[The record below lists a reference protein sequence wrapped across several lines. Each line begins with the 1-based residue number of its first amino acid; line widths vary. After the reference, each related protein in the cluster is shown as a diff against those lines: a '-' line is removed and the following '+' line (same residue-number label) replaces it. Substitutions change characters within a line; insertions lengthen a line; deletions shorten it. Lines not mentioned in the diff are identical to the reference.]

1 MVVPPTGGL
10 RYRLLSRCDF
20 PAPGTAL
27 DCAVSGGADS
37 LALLV
42 LATTAGCSVTA
53 WHVDHG
59 LRPGSADEA
68 AVVAAAAE
76 RYGAGFRAQRVDVD
90 TGPNLEARARQA
102 RLAALPAGVCT
113 GHTADDQ
120 AETILL
126 ALLRGAGLDGLS
138 GMSAGG
144 PAPPDEPVPPGE
156 SAPPGGSA
164 APGGSPSPVADGAR
178 GVAVRHP
185 LLALRRAETVALC
198 QEEGLTPV
206 ADPTNVDPALRRNR
220 VRHEL
225 LPLASDVAGRDV
237 VPLLVRTAALLRA
250 DAEVLDAACA
260 TLDPTDARALRDAP
274 AGLARRAV
282 RAWLVAATP
291 AGTAPYPPDS
301 AAVDR
306 VLGVAR
312 GDTAACEVTGIGRI
326 ARHQQRLV
334 VERAPPVGGT

>member
-1 MVVPPTGGL
+1 VGAPDTSRRLAVVPTTGGL

-20 PAPGTAL
+20 PPPGTSL

-59 LRPGSADEA
+59 LRPGSAEEA
-68 AVVAAAAE
+68 AVVAAAAA
-76 RYGAGFRAQRVDVD
+76 RYGARFRAERVALAP
-90 TGPNLEARARQA
+90 GPNLEARARQA
-102 RLAALPAGVCT
+102 RLGALPAGVCT

-126 ALLRGAGLDGLS
+126 ALLRGAGLDGLT
-138 GMSAGG
+138 GMSAGSV
-144 PAPPDEPVPPGE
+144 PADGGASPP
-156 SAPPGGSA
+156 AGSA
-164 APGGSPSPVADGAR
+164 FTAAAGEGGI
-178 GVAVRHP
+178 AVRHP

-198 QEEGLTPV
+198 QEEGLAPL

-237 VPLLVRTAALLRA
+237 VPLLLRTAALLRA
-250 DAEVLDAACA
+250 DAEVLDDACA
-260 TLDPTDARALRDAP
+260 ALDPTDARALSSAP
-274 AGLARRAV
+274 PGLARRAV
-282 RAWLVAATP
+282 RAWLVSATP
-291 AGTAPYPPDS
+291 AGIAPYPPDA

-306 VLGVAR
+306 VLAVAR
-312 GDTAACEVTGIGRI
+312 GDTAACQVAGVGRI

-334 VERAPPVGGT
+334 VERAPPVEGT